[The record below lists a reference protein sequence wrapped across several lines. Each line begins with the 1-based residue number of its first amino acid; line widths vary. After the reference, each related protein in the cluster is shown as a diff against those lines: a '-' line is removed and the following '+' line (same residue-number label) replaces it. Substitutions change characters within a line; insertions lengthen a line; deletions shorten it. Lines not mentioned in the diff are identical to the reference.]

1 MARQVNRDAV
11 DDTGDPDLDGAPQPA
26 APHFGLTKFLDPLP
40 IPPVLRPHAWWHRD
54 EITITATRAE
64 VRLHSQLPPTAVWAY
79 NGAFPGPTIDV
90 HRDRTLRLSWTNG
103 ITGRFPL
110 VAVRAA
116 ADGAVHRPGYRDAR
130 GEPLPGISE
139 LTGVADLPAWQVVH
153 LHGSATDGGD
163 DGGGQN
169 AVLPGH
175 SQLTEH
181 RNHQQAATL
190 WYHDQA
196 REIAALNVHTGLA
209 GLYLVRD
216 DEEARLRLPSGEHE
230 LPLIITDRNLDVD
243 PATGRLTGQL
253 LYKIAAGEDGVD
265 APFTGPFTLVNGV
278 IWPHSEVEARWYR
291 LRLLNA
297 SNARCYALNLIDA
310 EDRAVNHN
318 AVARQIGTDGGLLPA
333 PTALPEDG
341 LVLAPGERADVL
353 IDFGALRGRSVVLTN
368 TSTEPDSAPEPDVLE
383 FRVRDRAT
391 HEAFRLPEAI
401 STSYYR
407 LLRGSTLPEDQQ
419 HVWIALVPPGSSG
432 DGAPQLWEL
441 AEVTDPARLPAR
453 FPADGWIQLTDPET
467 GLVRSFTRV
476 ARRFED
482 GVGVVVNAG
491 RWVVWHLLHL
501 GGPVHPVHIHLA
513 AFQAL
518 SRRHLDARGFVTV
531 GTDDTVISGTAEPLP
546 RPEPGELDPN
556 EQGWKDTI
564 RVRAGEWLSVAG
576 RVSQGTGAFA
586 YHCQVL
592 EHADAGMLR
601 PFLVRPAEV
610 SALRG

>member
-11 DDTGDPDLDGAPQPA
+11 DDTGEPDLDGAPQPA

-253 LYKIAAGEDGVD
+253 LYKIAAGEGGVD

-310 EDRAVNHN
+310 EDRAVNLN

-368 TSTEPDSAPEPDVLE
+368 TSTEPDCAPEPDVLE

-467 GLVRSFTRV
+467 GLVRGRGRRGGERRPVGGV
-476 ARRFED
+476 ASAAPGR
-482 GVGVVVNAG
+482 AG
-491 RWVVWHLLHL
+491 ASGAHPSGGLP
-501 GGPVHPVHIHLA
+501 GPVPAAPRCPRVRHGRHGRHGDQWHGGTVAAPRTGRTGPERTGLEGHHPG
-513 AFQAL
+513 
-518 SRRHLDARGFVTV
+518 ARGGV
-531 GTDDTVISGTAEPLP
+531 AECGRAGQPGHRRVRLPLP
-546 RPEPGELDPN
+546 GARTCRRGHATAVPGASGRGQCPA
-556 EQGWKDTI
+556 
-564 RVRAGEWLSVAG
+564 RV
-576 RVSQGTGAFA
+576 T
-586 YHCQVL
+586 
-592 EHADAGMLR
+592 
-601 PFLVRPAEV
+601 
-610 SALRG
+610 